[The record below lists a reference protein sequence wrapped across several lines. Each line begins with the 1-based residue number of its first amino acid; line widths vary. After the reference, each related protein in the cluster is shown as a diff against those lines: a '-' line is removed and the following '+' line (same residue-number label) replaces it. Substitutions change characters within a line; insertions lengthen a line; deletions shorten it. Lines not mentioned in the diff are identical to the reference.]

1 MVTMPWRALR
11 RRLRLIRY
19 YSAPQLQSGFRRA
32 LPATVFASLLL
43 AWPAT
48 WVSDRHVERT
58 AVVLERDGWL
68 IREPDG
74 TLTALLRGRTVAG
87 RWPAGDVLGSFQ
99 IRVEDHRRGWPFVST
114 FQDRLSRL
122 SVESDGAPE
131 VAADPRLRGEIERAL
146 DAAGEVEALA
156 AWRDPVPP
164 PSTYLWGWVANSMV
178 WWLILSV
185 VSALLV
191 ATTMLGA
198 VVYERKRAAVRAARQ
213 SEGHCGHCGYDLVG
227 LDFSARCPECGTIA
241 D

>member
-1 MVTMPWRALR
+1 MPWRALR

-19 YSAPQLQSGFRRA
+19 YSAPRLQSGWTRA

-43 AWPAT
+43 AWPAA
-48 WVSDRHVERT
+48 WVSDRHVGRT

-74 TLTALLRGRTVAG
+74 TLTALLRGRIVAG

-99 IRVEDHRRGWPFVST
+99 LRVDDHRRGWPFVST
-114 FQDRLSRL
+114 FQDRVSRL
-122 SVESDGAPE
+122 GVESDGAPD
-131 VAADPRLRGEIERAL
+131 VAADPRLKGQIERAL
-146 DAAGEVEALA
+146 DEAGEAEALA
-156 AWRDPVPP
+156 AWRDPAPP
-164 PSTYLWGWVANSMV
+164 PRAHLRGWLASSMV

-198 VVYERKRAAVRAARQ
+198 AAYERKRAGTRAARH
-213 SEGHCGHCGYDLVG
+213 SEGRCGHCGYDLVG